1 MLTKNRGPMATTRY
15 AGLEAILEERQRRIR
30 SDVQH
35 KIRDV
40 RDHGTVGGNLR
51 DVLDGVEVSEA
62 DAQEEI
68 ELAVIEIKAETL
80 GKIDEALARLRNGDY
95 GFCLACGE
103 ELSERR
109 LRALPFAVRCRA
121 CEETQEGAQVQRAR
135 ELTHRLSNWANL
147 SAT

>member
-1 MLTKNRGPMATTRY
+1 MLTKNSGPMPTTRY
-15 AGLEAILEERQRRIR
+15 AGLEAILEERRRRIR

-51 DVLDGVEVSEA
+51 GVIDGVEVSEA

-68 ELAVIEIKAETL
+68 ELAVIEIKAEML
-80 GKIDEALARLRNGDY
+80 GRIDEALARLRTGDY

-103 ELSERR
+103 EISEKR

-121 CEETQEGAQVQRAR
+121 CEEAQEGAQVPRSR
-135 ELTHRLSNWANL
+135 EFTPRLSNWAHL